1 MFMGKIIMKTRTK
14 TITGLILIG
23 IVDAIIPFPILAVIL
38 IHVVFQKPAWFA
50 GIVRDV
56 YRTL

>member
-1 MFMGKIIMKTRTK
+1 MKTRTK